1 MRSLPLNQRIVEA
14 RWPVVKSV
22 SDQAAGLRRL
32 LGQSGFQVITVM
44 SGQQGAG
51 KTAATANLA
60 VALARSGRDVLI
72 IDQSPHGRG
81 ASAALGLTPRLDVTD
96 VIEGRCTLDALILTG
111 TDNVQ
116 VLPIGGG
123 FNRLGRLSERDQE
136 WLAQSFNRLQCGV
149 DVVLVDM
156 EEATD
161 PDALPLGLA
170 ASEIMVVLPPGN
182 AAITQA
188 YTLVKRLAQN
198 FGKRQ
203 FRLLLNRMESPE
215 QAQAVAHNFAH
226 TAEQYLN
233 VSVDYLG
240 YIPLDERLSR
250 ANRLRTS
257 VVDAFPVAQSTSQF
271 RKLAEGLLHW
281 PQPSSL
287 GNVGGFMQRVIQG
300 GRLVEA
306 CRRG

>member
-1 MRSLPLNQRIVEA
+1 MD
-14 RWPVVKSV
+14 KFV

-32 LGQSGFQVITVM
+32 LGQTGFQVITVM

-72 IDQSPHGRG
+72 IDQNQHGRG
-81 ASAALGLTPRLDVTD
+81 ASAALGLTPRYEVTD
-96 VIEGRCTLDALILTG
+96 VLEGRCTLDALILNG
-111 TDNVQ
+111 PDNVQ
-116 VLPIGGG
+116 VLPLGGG

-170 ASEIMVVLPPGN
+170 ASEIMVVLPPGST
-182 AAITQA
+182 AITQG
-188 YTLVKRLAQN
+188 YTLVKRLAHN

-203 FRLLLNRMESPE
+203 FRLLLNRMPSPE
-215 QAQAVAHNFAH
+215 EAQAVADNFSY
-226 TAEQYLN
+226 TAERYLG
-233 VSVDYLG
+233 VSVDYVG

-250 ANRLRTS
+250 ASHMHTS
-257 VVDAFPVAQSTSQF
+257 VVDAFPVAQSTSHF
-271 RKLAEGLLHW
+271 RKLADGLLRW
-281 PQPSSL
+281 PQPPTL
-287 GNVGGFMQRVIQG
+287 GSVGGFMQRVIQG
-300 GRLVEA
+300 STLVDA

>member
-1 MRSLPLNQRIVEA
+1 LD
-14 RWPVVKSV
+14 KFV

-32 LGQSGFQVITVM
+32 LGQTGFQVITVM

-72 IDQSPHGRG
+72 IDQNQHGRG
-81 ASAALGLTPRLDVTD
+81 ASAALGLTPRYEVTD
-96 VIEGRCTLDALILTG
+96 VLEGRCTLDALILNG
-111 TDNVQ
+111 PDNVQ
-116 VLPIGGG
+116 VLPLGGG
-123 FNRLGRLSERDQE
+123 FNRLGRLSECDQE

-170 ASEIMVVLPPGN
+170 ASEIMVVLPPGST
-182 AAITQA
+182 AITQG
-188 YTLVKRLAQN
+188 YTLVKRLAHN

-203 FRLLLNRMESPE
+203 FRLLLNRMPSPE
-215 QAQAVAHNFAH
+215 EAQAVADNFSY
-226 TAEQYLN
+226 TAERYLG
-233 VSVDYLG
+233 VSVDYVG
-240 YIPLDERLSR
+240 YIPLDERLTR
-250 ANRLRTS
+250 ASHMHTS
-257 VVDAFPVAQSTSQF
+257 VVDAFPVAQSTSHF
-271 RKLAEGLLHW
+271 RKLADGLLRW
-281 PQPSSL
+281 PQPPTL
-287 GNVGGFMQRVIQG
+287 GSVGGFMQRVIQG
-300 GRLVEA
+300 STLVDA

>member
-1 MRSLPLNQRIVEA
+1 MDKFSG
-14 RWPVVKSV
+14 
-22 SDQAAGLRRL
+22 DQAAGLRRL
-32 LGQSGFQVITVM
+32 LGQTGFQVITVM

-51 KTAATANLA
+51 KTSATANLA

-72 IDQSPHGRG
+72 IDQDQHGRG
-81 ASAALGLTPRLDVTD
+81 AAAALGLTPRYDVAD
-96 VIEGRCTLDALILTG
+96 ALEGRCSLDALILNG
-111 TDNVQ
+111 PDNVQ

-123 FNRLGRLSERDQE
+123 FSRLGRLSERDQE
-136 WLAQSFNRLQCGV
+136 WLAQSFNRMQCGV

-170 ASEIMVVLPPGN
+170 ASEIMVVLPPGST
-182 AAITQA
+182 AITQG
-188 YTLVKRLAQN
+188 YTLVKRLVHN

-203 FRLLLNRMESPE
+203 FRLLLNRMPSPE
-215 QAQAVAHNFAH
+215 EAQAVADNFTY
-226 TAEQYLN
+226 TAERYLG

-250 ANRLRTS
+250 ASHMRTS
-257 VVDAFPVAQSTSQF
+257 VVDAFPVALSTSHF
-271 RKLAEGLLHW
+271 RKLADGLLRW
-281 PQPSSL
+281 PQPSTL
-287 GNVGGFMQRVIQG
+287 GSVGGFMQRVIQG
-300 GRLVEA
+300 STLVDA

>member
-1 MRSLPLNQRIVEA
+1 MD
-14 RWPVVKSV
+14 KFV

-32 LGQSGFQVITVM
+32 LGQPGFQVITVM

-72 IDQSPHGRG
+72 IDQDQHGRG
-81 ASAALGLTPRLDVTD
+81 ACAALGLTPRYEVADVL
-96 VIEGRCTLDALILTG
+96 EGRCTLDALMLNG
-111 TDNVQ
+111 PDNVQ

-123 FNRLGRLSERDQE
+123 
-136 WLAQSFNRLQCGV
+136 FNRLQCGV

-170 ASEIMVVLPPGN
+170 ASEIMVVLPPGST
-182 AAITQA
+182 AITQA
-188 YTLVKRLAQN
+188 YTLVKRLAHN

-203 FRLLLNRMESPE
+203 FRLLLNRIESPE

-226 TAEQYLN
+226 TAERYLG

-240 YIPLDERLSR
+240 YIPLDERLTR
-250 ANRLRTS
+250 AGHLHTS

-271 RKLAEGLLHW
+271 RKLADGLLRW
-281 PQPSSL
+281 PQPPSL
-287 GNVGGFMQRVIQG
+287 GSVGGFMQRVIQG
-300 GRLVEA
+300 SSLVDA

>member
-1 MRSLPLNQRIVEA
+1 MDKFA
-14 RWPVVKSV
+14 

-32 LGQSGFQVITVM
+32 LGQTGFQVITVM
-44 SGQQGAG
+44 SGQKGAG

-72 IDQSPHGRG
+72 VDQAQHGQG
-81 ASAALGLTPRLDVTD
+81 AAAALGLTPRYDVVD
-96 VIEGRCTLDALILTG
+96 VIEGRCTLESLILNG
-111 TDNVQ
+111 PDNVQ

-182 AAITQA
+182 TAITQG
-188 YTLVKRLAQN
+188 YTLVKRLAHN

-203 FRLLLNRMESPE
+203 FRLLLNRMASPE
-215 QAQAVAHNFAH
+215 QAQASAHNFVQ
-226 TAEQYLN
+226 TAERYLN

-240 YIPLDERLSR
+240 YIPLDERLTR
-250 ANRLRTS
+250 AGHLRTS
-257 VVDAFPVAQSTSQF
+257 VVDAFPVAVSTSQF
-271 RKLAEGLLHW
+271 HKLADGLLRW
-281 PQPSSL
+281 PQAPSL
-287 GNVGGFMQRVIQG
+287 GSVGGFMQRVMQG
-300 GRLVEA
+300 SRLVDA

>member
-1 MRSLPLNQRIVEA
+1 MDKFVG
-14 RWPVVKSV
+14 
-22 SDQAAGLRRL
+22 DQAAGLRRL
-32 LGQSGFQVITVM
+32 LGQTGFQVITVM

-72 IDQSPHGRG
+72 IDQDQHGRG
-81 ASAALGLTPRLDVTD
+81 ASSALGLTPRYDMADVLA
-96 VIEGRCTLDALILTG
+96 GRCALDALILTG
-111 TDNVQ
+111 PDNVQ

-170 ASEIMVVLPPGN
+170 ASEIMVVLPPGST
-182 AAITQA
+182 AITQA

-203 FRLLLNRMESPE
+203 FRLLLNRMESPD
-215 QAQAVAHNFAH
+215 QAQAVARNFAR
-226 TAEQYLN
+226 TAEQYLG

-240 YIPLDERLSR
+240 FIPLDERLNR
-250 ANRLRTS
+250 ANRLHTS

-271 RKLAEGLLHW
+271 RKLADGLLRW

-287 GNVGGFMQRVIQG
+287 GSVGGFMQRVIQG

-306 CRRG
+306 YRR

>member
-1 MRSLPLNQRIVEA
+1 MANFIG
-14 RWPVVKSV
+14 
-22 SDQAAGLRRL
+22 DQAAGLRRL
-32 LGQSGFQVITVM
+32 LGQTGFQVITVM
-44 SGQQGAG
+44 SGQKGAG

-72 IDQSPHGRG
+72 IDQAQQGRG
-81 ASAALGLTPRLDVTD
+81 ASAALGLTPRYDVVD
-96 VIEGRCTLDALILTG
+96 VIEGRCTLEALILNG
-111 TDNVQ
+111 PDNVQ

-149 DVVLVDM
+149 DMVLVDM

-182 AAITQA
+182 TSITQS

-203 FRLLLNRMESPE
+203 FRLLLNRMESSE
-215 QAQAVAHNFAH
+215 QAQAVANNFAQ
-226 TAEQYLN
+226 TAERYLG
-233 VSVDYLG
+233 VSIDYLG
-240 YIPLDERLSR
+240 YIPLDERLAR
-250 ANRLRTS
+250 AGHLQTS
-257 VVDAFPVAQSTSQF
+257 VVDAFPVAVSTSQF
-271 RKLAEGLLHW
+271 RKLADGLLRW

-287 GNVGGFMQRVIQG
+287 GSVGGFMQRVIQG
-300 GRLVEA
+300 SRLVDA

>member
-1 MRSLPLNQRIVEA
+1 MDKL
-14 RWPVVKSV
+14 V

-32 LGQSGFQVITVM
+32 LGQTGFQVITVM
-44 SGQQGAG
+44 SGQPGAG

-60 VALARSGRDVLI
+60 VALSRSGRDVLI
-72 IDQSPHGRG
+72 IDQNQHGRG
-81 ASAALGLTPRLDVTD
+81 ACAALGLTPRFDVAD
-96 VIEGRCTLDALILTG
+96 VLAGRCPLDALILSG
-111 TDNVQ
+111 PNNVQ

-136 WLAQSFNRLQCGV
+136 WLAQSFSSLQSGV
-149 DVVLVDM
+149 DMVLVDM

-170 ASEIMVVLPPGN
+170 ASEIMLVLPPGGT
-182 AAITQA
+182 AITQG
-188 YTLVKRLAQN
+188 YTLVKRLAHN

-215 QAQAVAHNFAH
+215 QAQALANNFAH
-226 TAEQYLN
+226 TAERYLG

-240 YIPLDERLSR
+240 YIPLDERLTR
-250 ANRLRTS
+250 AGHLRTS

-271 RKLAEGLLHW
+271 RILADGLLRW
-281 PQPSSL
+281 PQSSSL
-287 GNVGGFMQRVIQG
+287 GSVGGFMERVIQG
-300 GRLVEA
+300 SRLMDA

>member
-1 MRSLPLNQRIVEA
+1 MDKFVG
-14 RWPVVKSV
+14 
-22 SDQAAGLRRL
+22 DQAAGLRRL

-72 IDQSPHGRG
+72 IDQDQHGRG
-81 ASAALGLTPRLDVTD
+81 ASSALGLTPRYDMADVLA
-96 VIEGRCTLDALILTG
+96 GRCTLDALILTG
-111 TDNVQ
+111 PDNVQ

-170 ASEIMVVLPPGN
+170 ASEIMVVLPPGST
-182 AAITQA
+182 AITQA

-203 FRLLLNRMESPE
+203 FRLLLNRMESPD
-215 QAQAVAHNFAH
+215 QAQAVARNFSR
-226 TAEQYLN
+226 TAEQYLG

-240 YIPLDERLSR
+240 YIPLDERLNR
-250 ANRLRTS
+250 ANRLHTS

-271 RKLAEGLLHW
+271 RKLADGLLRW

-287 GNVGGFMQRVIQG
+287 GSVGGFMQRVIQG

-306 CRRG
+306 YRR

>member
-1 MRSLPLNQRIVEA
+1 MD
-14 RWPVVKSV
+14 KFV

-32 LGQSGFQVITVM
+32 LGQPGFQVITVM

-72 IDQSPHGRG
+72 VDQDRHGRG
-81 ASAALGLTPRLDVTD
+81 ACAVLGLTPRYDVAD
-96 VIEGRCTLDALILTG
+96 VLEGRCTLDALLLNG
-111 TDNVQ
+111 PDNVQ

-170 ASEIMVVLPPGN
+170 ASEIMVVLPPGGT
-182 AAITQA
+182 AITQG
-188 YTLVKRLAQN
+188 YTLVKRLAHN

-226 TAEQYLN
+226 TAERYLG

-240 YIPLDERLSR
+240 YIPLDERLTR
-250 ANRLRTS
+250 AGHLHTS

-271 RKLAEGLLHW
+271 RKLADGLLRW
-281 PQPSSL
+281 PQPPTL
-287 GNVGGFMQRVIQG
+287 GSVGGFMQRVIQG
-300 GRLVEA
+300 SSLVDA

>member
-1 MRSLPLNQRIVEA
+1 MD
-14 RWPVVKSV
+14 KFV

-32 LGQSGFQVITVM
+32 LGQAGFQVITVM

-72 IDQSPHGRG
+72 IDQDQHGRG
-81 ASAALGLTPRLDVTD
+81 AAAALGLVPRFDLSD
-96 VIEGRCTLDALILTG
+96 VIEGRCALEALILNG
-111 TDNVQ
+111 PDNVQ
-116 VLPIGGG
+116 VMPIGGS

-136 WLAQSFNRLQCGV
+136 WLARSFSQLQCGV

-182 AAITQA
+182 AAITEG
-188 YTLVKRLAQN
+188 YTLVKRLAHN

-215 QAQAVAHNFAH
+215 QARAVGHNFAY
-226 TAEQYLN
+226 TAERYLG

-240 YIPLDERLSR
+240 FIALDERLTR
-250 ANRLRTS
+250 AGHLRTS

-271 RKLAEGLLHW
+271 RKLADGLLRW
-281 PQPSSL
+281 PQPPSIGS
-287 GNVGGFMQRVIQG
+287 VGGFMQRVIEG
-300 GRLVEA
+300 SRLVDA
-306 CRRG
+306 RRRG

>member
-1 MRSLPLNQRIVEA
+1 MD
-14 RWPVVKSV
+14 KFV

-32 LGQSGFQVITVM
+32 LGQTGFQVITVM

-72 IDQSPHGRG
+72 IDQDQHGRG
-81 ASAALGLTPRLDVTD
+81 AAAALGLTPRFDVSD
-96 VIEGRCTLDALILTG
+96 VLAGRCTLEALILNG
-111 TDNVQ
+111 PDNVQ
-116 VLPIGGG
+116 VLPIG

-182 AAITQA
+182 AAITQG
-188 YTLVKRLAQN
+188 YTLVKRLVHN

-203 FRLLLNRMESPE
+203 FRLLLNRMPSPE
-215 QAQAVAHNFAH
+215 EAEAVASNFTY
-226 TAEQYLN
+226 TAERYLG

-250 ANRLRTS
+250 AGHMRTS

-271 RKLAEGLLHW
+271 RKLADGLLRW
-281 PQPSSL
+281 PQPPSL
-287 GNVGGFMQRVIQG
+287 GSVGGFMQRVIQG

-306 CRRG
+306 YRRG

>member
-1 MRSLPLNQRIVEA
+1 MDKFVG
-14 RWPVVKSV
+14 
-22 SDQAAGLRRL
+22 DQAAGLRRL
-32 LGQSGFQVITVM
+32 LGQTGFQVITVM

-51 KTAATANLA
+51 KTAATVNLA

-72 IDQSPHGRG
+72 IDQDRHGRG
-81 ASAALGLTPRLDVTD
+81 ASATLGLTPRYDVSD
-96 VIEGRCTLDALILTG
+96 VLEGRCTLESLILNG
-111 TDNVQ
+111 PDNVQ

-136 WLAQSFNRLQCGV
+136 WLSQSFNSLQCGV

-182 AAITQA
+182 AAITQG
-188 YTLVKRLAQN
+188 YTLVKRLVQN
-198 FGKRQ
+198 FGKRR
-203 FRLLLNRMESPE
+203 FRLLLNRMTSPE
-215 QAQAVAHNFAH
+215 DAQAVAHNFAY
-226 TAEQYLN
+226 TAERYLG
-233 VSVDYLG
+233 VSIDYLG
-240 YIPLDERLSR
+240 YIPLDERLTR
-250 ANRLRTS
+250 AGDMRTS
-257 VVDAFPVAQSTSQF
+257 VVEAFPVAQSTSQF
-271 RKLAEGLLHW
+271 RKLADGLLRW

-287 GNVGGFMQRVIQG
+287 GSVGGFMQRVIQG

-306 CRRG
+306 YRRG

>member
-1 MRSLPLNQRIVEA
+1 MDKFVG
-14 RWPVVKSV
+14 
-22 SDQAAGLRRL
+22 DQAAGLRRL

-72 IDQSPHGRG
+72 IDQDQHGRG
-81 ASAALGLTPRLDVTD
+81 ASSALGLTPRYDMADVLA
-96 VIEGRCTLDALILTG
+96 GRCTLDTLILTG
-111 TDNVQ
+111 PDNVQ

-170 ASEIMVVLPPGN
+170 ASEIMVVLPPGST
-182 AAITQA
+182 AITQA

-203 FRLLLNRMESPE
+203 FRLLLNRMESPD
-215 QAQAVAHNFAH
+215 QAQAVARNFAR
-226 TAEQYLN
+226 TAEQYLG

-240 YIPLDERLSR
+240 YIPLDERLNR
-250 ANRLRTS
+250 ANRLHTS

-271 RKLAEGLLHW
+271 RKLADGLLRW

-287 GNVGGFMQRVIQG
+287 GSVGGFMQRVIQG

-306 CRRG
+306 YRR

>member
-1 MRSLPLNQRIVEA
+1 MDKFVG
-14 RWPVVKSV
+14 
-22 SDQAAGLRRL
+22 DQAAGLRRL

-72 IDQSPHGRG
+72 IDQDQHGRG
-81 ASAALGLTPRLDVTD
+81 ASSALGLTPRYDMADVLA
-96 VIEGRCTLDALILTG
+96 GRCTLDALILTG
-111 TDNVQ
+111 PDNVQ

-170 ASEIMVVLPPGN
+170 ASEIMVVLPPGST
-182 AAITQA
+182 AITQA

-203 FRLLLNRMESPE
+203 FRLLLNRMESPD
-215 QAQAVAHNFAH
+215 QAQAVARNFAR
-226 TAEQYLN
+226 TAEQYLG

-240 YIPLDERLSR
+240 YIPLDERLNR
-250 ANRLRTS
+250 ANRLHTS

-271 RKLAEGLLHW
+271 RKLADGLLRW

-287 GNVGGFMQRVIQG
+287 GSVGGFMQRVIQG

-306 CRRG
+306 YRR

>member
-1 MRSLPLNQRIVEA
+1 MG
-14 RWPVVKSV
+14 
-22 SDQAAGLRRL
+22 DQAAGLRHL
-32 LGQSGFQVITVM
+32 LGQTGFQVITVM
-44 SGQQGAG
+44 SGQKGAG

-72 IDQSPHGRG
+72 IDQAQQGHG
-81 ASAALGLTPRLDVTD
+81 ASAALGLTPRYDVMD
-96 VIEGRCTLDALILTG
+96 VIEGRCTLDALILNG
-111 TDNVQ
+111 PDNVQ

-161 PDALPLGLA
+161 SDALPLGLA
-170 ASEIMVVLPPGN
+170 ATEIMVVLPPGN
-182 AAITQA
+182 AAITQS
-188 YTLVKRLAQN
+188 YTLVKRLAHN

-203 FRLLLNRMESPE
+203 FRLLLNRMASPE
-215 QAQAVAHNFAH
+215 QAQAVARNFSQ
-226 TAEQYLN
+226 TAERYLG

-240 YIPLDERLSR
+240 YIPLDEHLAR
-250 ANRLRTS
+250 AGHLRTS
-257 VVDAFPVAQSTSQF
+257 VVDAFPVAVSTSQF
-271 RKLAEGLLHW
+271 RKLADGLLRW
-281 PQPSSL
+281 QQPPSL
-287 GNVGGFMQRVIQG
+287 GSVGGFMQRVIQG
-300 GRLVEA
+300 NRLADA

>member
-1 MRSLPLNQRIVEA
+1 MDKFVG
-14 RWPVVKSV
+14 
-22 SDQAAGLRRL
+22 DQAAGLRRL
-32 LGQSGFQVITVM
+32 LGQTGFQVITVM

-72 IDQSPHGRG
+72 IDQDQHGRG
-81 ASAALGLTPRLDVTD
+81 ASSALGLTPRYDMADVLA
-96 VIEGRCTLDALILTG
+96 GRCALDALILTG
-111 TDNVQ
+111 PDNVQ

-170 ASEIMVVLPPGN
+170 ASEIMVVLPPGST
-182 AAITQA
+182 AITQA

-203 FRLLLNRMESPE
+203 FRLLLNRMESPD
-215 QAQAVAHNFAH
+215 QAQAVAHNFAR
-226 TAEQYLN
+226 TAEQYLG

-240 YIPLDERLSR
+240 YIPLDERLNR
-250 ANRLRTS
+250 ANRLHTS

-271 RKLAEGLLHW
+271 RKLADGLLRW

-287 GNVGGFMQRVIQG
+287 GSVGGFMQRVIQG

-306 CRRG
+306 YRR

>member
-1 MRSLPLNQRIVEA
+1 VKA
-14 RWPVVKSV
+14 RWPLDKFV

-32 LGQSGFQVITVM
+32 LGQTGFQVITVM

-72 IDQSPHGRG
+72 VDQDRHGRG
-81 ASAALGLTPRLDVTD
+81 ACAALGLTPRHDVAD
-96 VIEGRCTLDALILTG
+96 VLAGHCTLDSLILTG
-111 TDNVQ
+111 PDNVQ
-116 VLPIGGG
+116 VLPLGGG

-182 AAITQA
+182 TAITQA
-188 YTLVKRLAQN
+188 YTLVKRLAHN

-203 FRLLLNRMESPE
+203 FRLLLNRIESPE
-215 QAQAVAHNFAH
+215 QAQAVARNFAH
-226 TAEQYLN
+226 TAEQYLR

-240 YIPLDERLSR
+240 YIPLDERLTR
-250 ANRLRTS
+250 AGHLRTS
-257 VVDAFPVAQSTSQF
+257 VVEAFPVAQSTSQF
-271 RKLAEGLLHW
+271 RKLADGLLRW
-281 PQPSSL
+281 PQPASL
-287 GNVGGFMQRVIQG
+287 GSVGGFMQRVIQG

-306 CRRG
+306 YRR